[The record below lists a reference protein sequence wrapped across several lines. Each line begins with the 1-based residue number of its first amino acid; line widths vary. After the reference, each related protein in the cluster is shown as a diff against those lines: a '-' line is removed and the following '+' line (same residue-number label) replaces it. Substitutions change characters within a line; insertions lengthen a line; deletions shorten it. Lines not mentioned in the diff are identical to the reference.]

1 MDNEP
6 EVLLTH
12 TRVTTFKIDNF
23 NKSLEKVVEAENENS
38 EFSISIN
45 QGVKSQIIDDI
56 YQDDGD
62 GEIVN
67 ILGLGV
73 PSQFQHVD
81 NTKKLG
87 EQISTE
93 DIEDDTFRS

>member
-23 NKSLEKVVEAENENS
+23 NKSLEKVDEAENENS

-45 QGVKSQIIDDI
+45 QGVK
-56 YQDDGD
+56 
-62 GEIVN
+62 
-67 ILGLGV
+67 
-73 PSQFQHVD
+73 
-81 NTKKLG
+81 
-87 EQISTE
+87 
-93 DIEDDTFRS
+93 